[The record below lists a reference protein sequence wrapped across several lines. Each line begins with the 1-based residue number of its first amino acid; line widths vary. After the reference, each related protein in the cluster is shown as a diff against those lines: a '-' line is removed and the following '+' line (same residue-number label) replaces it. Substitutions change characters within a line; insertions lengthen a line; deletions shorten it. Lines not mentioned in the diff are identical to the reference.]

1 MGNRNYGV
9 ILCSTSPATVVHLDG
24 VPDERRH
31 RAVVVLGVV
40 DVVGVVGVKLLTDQR
55 VSGGGGSP
63 ANAVVA
69 DEARDAVVAA
79 VAVAWNICSTYLGA
93 GIIEREW
100 YFFPDLALNSAFAR
114 WRG

>member
-1 MGNRNYGV
+1 MSVLAKAPWEIEIFGV

-55 VSGGGGSP
+55 VSGGSGST
-63 ANAVVA
+63 ANTVVA
-69 DEARDAVVAA
+69 DEARDAVV
-79 VAVAWNICSTYLGA
+79 VAVVILRIRANHPKLKLTLRVLLLLVSS
-93 GIIEREW
+93 
-100 YFFPDLALNSAFAR
+100 P
-114 WRG
+114 